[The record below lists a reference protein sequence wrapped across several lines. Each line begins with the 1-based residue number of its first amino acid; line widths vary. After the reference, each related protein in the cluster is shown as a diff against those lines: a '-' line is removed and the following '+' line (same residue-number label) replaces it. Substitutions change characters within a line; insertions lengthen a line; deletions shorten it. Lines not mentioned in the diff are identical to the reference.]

1 MKNIKYYIFAA
12 VCGLFAACQN
22 GDWDEPN
29 LSTAPYGNNDIKE
42 TNVITIQQLIDKYPN
57 VFASTDEN
65 ALIEEDI
72 QIRGWVTGNDVGG
85 NLYKQFCLQDDSR
98 GIIIAVKQGGLCGYL
113 PLGQEI
119 LINLKGL
126 YIGGYRKQPE
136 LGAPY
141 NGSSIGRMSKD
152 IWNQHFKIVK
162 YINDVKAD
170 QIQPVE
176 FDAAFQKDMN
186 GNCAKLVTIKNVTFT
201 DADGKNVFA
210 PQGTSNTNR
219 QMKQNGKDL
228 GSNIVIRTSSYADFA
243 GEKLPY
249 DEAKKEPIVCNIT
262 GIATRYNSTWQ
273 ILIRSSKDI
282 TDTNGNPLILK

>member
-1 MKNIKYYIFAA
+1 MYLPALMRI
-12 VCGLFAACQN
+12 
-22 GDWDEPN
+22 
-29 LSTAPYGNNDIKE
+29 
-42 TNVITIQQLIDKYPN
+42 
-57 VFASTDEN
+57 

-72 QIRGWVTGNDVGG
+72 QIKGWVSGNDIGG
-85 NLYKQFCLQDDSR
+85 NLYKQFCLQDATR
-98 GIIIAVKQGGLCGYL
+98 GIIIAVNQGGISGYL

-119 LINLKGL
+119 LVDLKGL

-152 IWNQHFKIVK
+152 IWAQHFKVLK
-162 YINDVKAD
+162 NINDVKAD
-170 QIQPVE
+170 EIKPVD
-176 FDAAFQKDMN
+176 FDEDFRKDLN

-210 PQGTSNTNR
+210 PQGESNTNR
-219 QMKQNGKDL
+219 QMKQDGKDL
-228 GSNIVIRTSSYADFA
+228 GSNIVVRTSSYADFA

-249 DEAKKEPIVCNIT
+249 DETKKQPIPCNIT

-273 ILIRSSKDI
+273 ILIRNASDI
-282 TDTNGNPLILK
+282 EIIK